1 MVICYFYLFFIHSNV
16 GFVTQCGMNSY
27 EIPQINQIE
36 FSRENQFENLLK
48 LNRDM
53 QQIDFVIH
61 FAGKKGR
68 EKVK

>member
-1 MVICYFYLFFIHSNV
+1 
-16 GFVTQCGMNSY
+16 MNSY

-36 FSRENQFENLLK
+36 FSRENQFENSLK